1 MGKCRYGQRANC
13 ARACGSAA
21 QPPRKIRY
29 SASARLVRSC
39 PPEHLATKGCGAA
52 LFYSGVIIV
61 EAFAPSAGRLRRIL
75 AMAAFAP
82 VMAAG
87 LDVIENALHVTML

>member
-1 MGKCRYGQRANC
+1 LINLFI
-13 ARACGSAA
+13 
-21 QPPRKIRY
+21 P
-29 SASARLVRSC
+29 L
-39 PPEHLATKGCGAA
+39 CGAA